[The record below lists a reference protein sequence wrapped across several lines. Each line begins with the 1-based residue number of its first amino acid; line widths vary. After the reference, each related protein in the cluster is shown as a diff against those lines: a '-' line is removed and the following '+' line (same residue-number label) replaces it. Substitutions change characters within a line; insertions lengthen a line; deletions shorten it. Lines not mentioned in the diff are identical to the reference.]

1 MSCERALD
9 GICSHSVV
17 CIVQAKTPD
26 KSHLLPRERCEQ
38 LLDGEDVP
46 RNLSCGVE
54 CRTDYLVRLDLLLL
68 VKRETNCESTIN
80 QYLWA

>member
-1 MSCERALD
+1 M
-9 GICSHSVV
+9 V

-54 CRTDYLVRLDLLLL
+54 WRPDYLVRLDLLLL
-68 VKRETNCESTIN
+68 VKCETDCESADS